1 MFGSPERSWQK
12 REIFQALKATSELLC
27 EAGVFMPV
35 VIAGLCGFNDID
47 KVVQESSSNI
57 LIGAS
62 LALGDLTIIVQN
74 MLNYVEITN
83 QRLMDEENYPQN
95 VT

>member
-12 REIFQALKATSELLC
+12 GEVFRALKATPELLC
-27 EAGVFMPV
+27 EVGVFMPV

-83 QRLMDEENYPQN
+83 KRLMDEENYPQN